1 MKSLFDI
8 LLGDILKGEM
18 DAKKAKKKTKNT
30 EVADEEQQAKTLKEQ
45 AEAEVKRRA
54 KKKLEEA
61 FAKSERQTAESMA
74 MAKRRM
80 REMNKK
86 EQAAEKRKALL
97 DSLQAPTKRFQWQYD
112 NTGVLQAFHE
122 QRQVFSI
129 ERGASMYKMYL
140 SGAEP
145 VKGVKSLA
153 DRARGV
159 GVGNNYTSTNVYQ
172 LKEKAEKVLSRIE
185 LLEKQARERTKK
197 KIELLE
203 KQARE
208 RAKKK

>member
-18 DAKKAKKKTKNT
+18 DAKKAKKKAKNT
-30 EVADEEQQAKTLKEQ
+30 EVDDEEQAKTLKEQ

-61 FAKSERQTAESMA
+61 FAKSERQAAESMA

-80 REMNKK
+80 REMNKE
-86 EQAAEKRKALL
+86 EQAAEKRKVLL

-112 NTGVLQAFHE
+112 NAGVLQAFHE

-153 DRARGV
+153 DRARSV

-185 LLEKQARERTKK
+185 LLEKQARDKAKRKK
-197 KIELLE
+197 RHDLLP
-203 KQARE
+203 
-208 RAKKK
+208 